1 MLKYFYDITICK
13 VRADWTE
20 SRQSSCFYDYSYG
33 AEVFAI
39 TVSHPGIHQFEIEL
53 FATGRK
59 NQMFDRNADPNID
72 LCLILCRV
80 NISNDQIKTKK
91 LTCIAYE
98 HSVEY
103 YITLSALL
111 TPGNYIV
118 FATSIKALSSQSA
131 DNLKYTSSTNSKT
144 NIGETSTGTNY
155 FTYNIILHGETTFI
169 LNRTVLAP
177 EVISDIFYSVAL
189 KLNNVKYELNGAVRT
204 YIISGT
210 CTHGIF
216 VENLSTS
223 YVIKT
228 QLDITSSK
236 NLDSTRFSYLTHDY
250 LYPGS
255 RQLIAFLTP
264 QNYRDGFVIGYK
276 LDTHIY
282 YYYTSGNFPAISK
295 CYAGL
300 HAIRNVV
307 S

>member
-20 SRQSSCFYDYSYG
+20 SRQSSFFYDYSSG
-33 AEVFAI
+33 CEVYAI
-39 TVSHPGIHQFEIEL
+39 QVTHPGIHQFEIEL

-59 NQMFDRNADPNID
+59 NQMFDRNADPSVD
-72 LCLILCRV
+72 LCLILCKV
-80 NISNDQIKTKK
+80 NNDTNKNGQNTKK

-118 FATSIKALSSQSA
+118 FATSIKALSSQFS
-131 DNLKYTSSTNSKT
+131 DSQSP
-144 NIGETSTGTNY
+144 EPNY
-155 FTYNIILHGETTFI
+155 FTYNIIFHGETTFV
-169 LNRTVLAP
+169 LNRTILPQEIVA
-177 EVISDIFYSVAL
+177 DIFYSVAL

-216 VENLSTS
+216 VENLSPNFC
-223 YVIKT
+223 IKT
-228 QLDITSSK
+228 QLDITSSR

-250 LYPGS
+250 IYPGCK
-255 RQLIAFLTP
+255 QLIAFLTP
-264 QNYRDGFVIGYK
+264 SNYRDGFVIGYK
-276 LDTHIY
+276 LDTHVY
-282 YYYTSGNFPAISK
+282 YYYTSGNYPAISN
-295 CYAGL
+295 CYSGL
-300 HAIRNVV
+300 HAVRNVA
-307 S
+307 

>member
-33 AEVFAI
+33 AEVYAI

-53 FATGRK
+53 FSTGRK
-59 NQMFDRNADPNID
+59 NQIFDRNSDPNID
-72 LCLILCRV
+72 LCLILCKV
-80 NISNDQIKTKK
+80 SEIKGKIKK

-111 TPGNYIV
+111 TPGNYIAY
-118 FATSIKALSSQSA
+118 ATSIKALSCHLN
-131 DNLKYTSSTNSKT
+131 DIKTNSF
-144 NIGETSTGTNY
+144 ETSY
-155 FTYNIILHGETTFI
+155 FTYNVIFHGETTFI

-177 EVISDIFYSVAL
+177 EIISDIFYSVAI
-189 KLNNVKYELNGAVRT
+189 KLNNVKYELNGTVRT
-204 YIISGT
+204 YIISGA

-216 VENLSTS
+216 VENLSS
-223 YVIKT
+223 NFCIKT

-250 LYPGS
+250 LYPGCK
-255 RQLIAFLTP
+255 QLIAFLTP

-276 LDTHIY
+276 LDTHVY

-300 HAIRNVV
+300 HAIRNVG
-307 S
+307 